1 MQVRIDHSENTYQ
14 PPKTG
19 LLGRFKSSP
28 TYTDYVVDLFL
39 TFSEEERATLAEY
52 ALWDTP
58 IFQTK
63 LRIRDHYL
71 ETMSPEARDSVE
83 NDPVIFNI
91 GGLVEK
97 QPFTQSFFTPAEAI
111 AYEAQLKNDV
121 LPRIK
126 SVITTNSGGR
136 KSSSFEL

>member
-1 MQVRIDHSENTYQ
+1 MQVRIEHSENSYQ
-14 PPKTG
+14 QAKTG
-19 LLGRFKSSP
+19 LFGRFKSSP

-39 TFSEEERATLAEY
+39 TFSEEERATLAEFK
-52 ALWDTP
+52 LWDTP
-58 IFQTK
+58 VYQTNFK
-63 LRIRDHYL
+63 VRDYYL
-71 ETMSPEARDSVE
+71 EGKSQEERDMFANE
-83 NDPVIFNI
+83 VITYTI

-97 QPFTQSFFTPAEAI
+97 QPFGQYFFTPAEAI

-126 SVITTNSGGR
+126 SIIMSNSGGR